1 MGVPF
6 SATASPSCA
15 EISGSGELGS
25 GLFNRGEGVGSDL
38 EQKVCG
44 GVDPGDLDA
53 EALRDT
59 HVDHRKADRNAG
71 APACLNDGSVGRLI
85 GLMGRRNQSINQSIN
100 QSMNQSSKYRRLLD
114 QSLKALIQ

>member
-1 MGVPF
+1 
-6 SATASPSCA
+6 
-15 EISGSGELGS
+15 
-25 GLFNRGEGVGSDL
+25 
-38 EQKVCG
+38 VCG

-71 APACLNDGSVGRLI
+71 TPACLSDGSVGRLI

-100 QSMNQSSKYRRLLD
+100 QVSSITRPITKSIDSMNDSSHGRLN
-114 QSLKALIQ
+114 SLGLIS